1 MPEQI
6 QYAGEFQYELAE
18 IITSSGSTIPII
30 DNIMK
35 LTIYEDMQRGYLT
48 GECLIHNQGAMSTVG
63 PIIGQEYFRLKI
75 KTPTMP
81 NKPEETINYSENV
94 LHIVSMNKLH
104 IGTGT
109 ESIRIKFVSG
119 ELVRNQRIRVSQ
131 KLEGSCSSIVDQML
145 DKLECSLDRLIES
158 SSGNKKILAPNCTP
172 FQVINMM
179 KRQAITSHAS
189 APNYMFW
196 ESFRGINFR
205 SLDSIYNQPTT
216 WDYHTAPAGSS
227 TIAGRRNIMFDL
239 GTIEQY
245 SMNFNDSLMDN
256 HTGLFGSQLLVHDI
270 TKKSFSTHTYNYLD
284 NFEFEAKLDKGY
296 PVYSDTPV
304 NESGSKVSDFVGKV
318 MLAPNTTLPFGVRAG
333 KDSQHHT
340 KNGLAVYDS
349 YSPEKWL
356 PRRTSQMEQLERCL
370 TLDLTVPGNTSVSV
384 GNLIGVAL
392 PHNAVVK
399 EVSAPKTD
407 KFFRGSFLVKA
418 IRHEFLTA
426 EVLRHSMH
434 LTMMKDSVDEELI
447 ANEDAFEPKPDKIGR
462 RITDFYDAGPED
474 FYL

>member
-6 QYAGEFQYELAE
+6 DYAGQFQYELAE
-18 IITSSGSTIPII
+18 IITSNGNKIPII

-35 LTIYEDMQRGYLT
+35 MTIYEDMYRGWIT

-109 ESIRIKFVSG
+109 ESIRFKFVSG
-119 ELVRNQRIRVSQ
+119 EIIRNERLRVSQ

-145 DKLECSLDRLIES
+145 DKLGCSLDRLIES
-158 SSGNKKILAPNCTP
+158 SAGNKKILAPNCTP

-205 SLDSIYNQPTT
+205 SLDSIYNQPTS
-216 WDYHTAPAGSS
+216 WDYHTAPSGSS
-227 TIAGRRNIMFDL
+227 TIGGLRNIMFDL
-239 GTIEQY
+239 GTIETY

-256 HTGLFGSQLLVHDI
+256 HTGLFGSKLLVHDI
-270 TKKSFSTHTYNYLD
+270 TKKSYSTHTYNYFD
-284 NFEFEAKLDKGY
+284 NFESEAKLDKGF
-296 PVYSDTPV
+296 PVYSDSRV
-304 NESGSKVSDFVGKV
+304 NESGSRISDFPGKV
-318 MLAPNTTLPFGVRAG
+318 MLAPNATLPFGDRAG
-333 KDSQHHT
+333 KDSQHYT
-340 KNGLAVYDS
+340 KNGLAVFDP

-356 PRRTSQMEQLERCL
+356 PRRTSQMEQIERCL
-370 TLDLTVPGNTSVSV
+370 SLDLTVPGNTVVSV
-384 GNLIGVAL
+384 GNLIGVSL

-399 EVSAPKTD
+399 EVSPPKSD

-418 IRHEFLTA
+418 IRHEFITDS
-426 EVLRHSMH
+426 VLRHTMH
-434 LTMMKDSVDEELI
+434 ISAIKDSLDEELLSSDE
-447 ANEDAFEPKPDKIGR
+447 AYEPSPDKNGR
-462 RITDFYDAGPED
+462 RITDFYNTGPED
-474 FYL
+474 YYL